1 MGKKEFLSTSC
12 KVQKYFGN
20 SIGNIAAV
28 WGVSGACLFLAIA
41 VWRMFGRVIEGF
53 EEPLGPV
60 HYAVLVPWVLFM
72 AYSEGYKGFQKSFSP
87 RVASRAVYLRKHS
100 TPLRA
105 ILAPVFCMGF
115 FDSTRKR
122 KIVIWVLL
130 IGVTLLV
137 ILFNFIPQPW
147 RGVLDFGV
155 VVGLSWGVMATL
167 ICFFKYWFNE
177 ESKVDPEIPNV

>member
-1 MGKKEFLSTSC
+1 M
-12 KVQKYFGN
+12 QKLLGTK
-20 SIGNIAAV
+20 IGNVAAL
-28 WGVSGACLFLAIA
+28 WGVIGACLVLAVA
-41 VWRMFGRVIEGF
+41 VWRMLGRVIEGF
-53 EEPLGPV
+53 SEPLSAV
-60 HYAVLVPWVLFM
+60 HYAVLVPWILFM

-87 RVASRAVYLRKHS
+87 RVASRAIYLRKHS
-100 TPLRA
+100 TLLRA

-115 FDSTRKR
+115 FDSTKKR

-155 VVGLSWGVMATL
+155 VVGLSWGITATL
-167 ICFFKYWFNE
+167 VYFVRYWFGDENM
-177 ESKVDPEIPNV
+177 VDPEIPDS